1 MQIDDPRAAR
11 QQAFRL
17 FRPENPAAALGM
29 AVNFLMAKPAFAK
42 LRFGDW
48 SRILAGQVN
57 CGHYVFVLDKAGK
70 PCGFAGWALTSVE
83 KAEAWVEGRAPLS
96 YQDSLAGECVVFN
109 AWSAET
115 KDAHRYMVDVT
126 RTNMLEKKTLYFKR
140 HYADGT
146 VRPVRL
152 PVNQFVSGH
161 AASKRA
167 AASS

>member
-1 MQIDDPRAAR
+1 M
-11 QQAFRL
+11 
-17 FRPENPAAALGM
+17 
-29 AVNFLMAKPAFAK
+29 
-42 LRFGDW
+42 
-48 SRILAGQVN
+48 
-57 CGHYVFVLDKAGK
+57 
-70 PCGFAGWALTSVE
+70 E
-83 KAEAWVEGRAPLS
+83 KVEAWVEGRAPLS

-115 KDAHRYMVDVT
+115 KDAHRYMLDVT